1 MQRVFITGASSG
13 IGAALAREYASQGAV
28 LGLVARRRDVLEQL
42 AASLPGDSHVH
53 LYVLDVNDH
62 AALAEAAGHFLDY
75 AGGIDV
81 VIANAGISYGTLTQH
96 PEDLPVFAQIVAT
109 NLVAVSATFTAF
121 LPTMKAQAVAG
132 SSACR
137 LVGVASVAGVR
148 GLPGA
153 GAYSASKAAVA
164 RYCESLRVELKDSG
178 IRVVTLVPGYIDTPM
193 TQVNA
198 YPMPFLLSAERF
210 ATLAV
215 PTIARGS
222 AYRVIPWQ
230 MGWVARLLACLPRWL
245 YDLAFK
251 RAPHKARCNQ
261 AVENEVSRS
270 NDPS

>member
-13 IGAALAREYASQGAV
+13 IGAALAAEYARQGAV
-28 LGLVARRRDVLEQL
+28 LGLAARRGDALHQL
-42 AASLPGDSHVH
+42 AASLPATCRVE
-53 LYVLDVNDH
+53 LYALDVNDH
-62 AALAEAAGHFLDY
+62 AALAEAARHFMAR

-81 VIANAGISYGTLTQH
+81 VIANAGISHGTLTDH
-96 PEDLPVFAQIVAT
+96 PEDLPVFARIVAT
-109 NLVAVSATFTAF
+109 NLVAVSATFSPF
-121 LPTMKAQAVAG
+121 LPTMQAQAAAG
-132 SSACR
+132 SNTGR
-137 LVGVASVAGVR
+137 LVGIASVAGVR

-178 IRVVTLVPGYIDTPM
+178 IRMVTLVPGYIDTPM

-215 PTIARGS
+215 AAIAKGS
-222 AYRVIPWQ
+222 AYCVIPWQ

-251 RAPHKARCNQ
+251 RAPHKARCTQ
-261 AVENEVSRS
+261 ADDHR
-270 NDPS
+270 